1 MSTDKIVFSTLCCF
15 SDTPST
21 SAWYIHSAPIDVDKQ
36 CGVFDD
42 KKNAIC
48 TRSITCKVHSMLA
61 KRALPG
67 RSKPYDELLLDWRRA
82 NDPKFVEPVPKPP
95 RVPKKEAK
103 ERKERERLEKR
114 AADIAAG
121 LIDPNAPFVT
131 PKKKKSKKVP
141 GANGVTGSNA
151 GPGGAGPAE
160 YDSEDGKDLDS
171 DVEVDALINSVHRS
185 RVAFYPYSSANV
197 NSSTRNSRPIPP
209 SATQA
214 QGQAP
219 AGAPVGGPSPLARP
233 QNATNFFVARN
244 EVLRCCADILVKA
257 LQKPVG
263 GANTSNGP
271 GTMGAGGGNNGT
283 SGGGLGAGAPSW

>member
-1 MSTDKIVFSTLCCF
+1 
-15 SDTPST
+15 
-21 SAWYIHSAPIDVDKQ
+21 
-36 CGVFDD
+36 
-42 KKNAIC
+42 
-48 TRSITCKVHSMLA
+48 MLA

-67 RSKPYDELLLDWRRA
+67 RSKPYDELLLDWKRA

-95 RVPKKEAK
+95 RVPKAKGEGAAGGAGAGKKKEAK

-131 PKKKKSKKVP
+131 PKKKKSKKAT
-141 GANGVTGSNA
+141 GAGGAAGLGVGAGGVGVT
-151 GPGGAGPAE
+151 E

-171 DVEVDALINSVHRS
+171 DVEVDALISAVHRS
-185 RVAFYPYSSANV
+185 RTALLPQHPVNPNSSA
-197 NSSTRNSRPIPP
+197 RNSRPIP
-209 SATQA
+209 SANQA

-219 AGAPVGGPSPLARP
+219 AVVSPGGPSALARP
-233 QNATNFFVARN
+233 QNGTNFFVARN

-263 GANTSNGP
+263 GTNGAS
-271 GTMGAGGGNNGT
+271 GAGAMGPVSGGGGM
-283 SGGGLGAGAPSW
+283 SGGGLGAGSASW